1 MKSFLLPPL
10 VACLLPSMALA
21 QTPWPQECK
30 LHRVASFPMMRVGN
44 LVTIPV
50 LVNGETKHFM
60 VDTGGYVTSI
70 SQDAAAAMK
79 LVPHDI
85 VFTRIQDAGGKEAT
99 KYVYADSFKL
109 GGMEAKK
116 FDLMVDNVNSPGID
130 GTLAPDLLRNF
141 DVEFDFAA
149 MIMNLFRPHPCDGKA
164 AYWTQAFI
172 TLPMEVTKAG
182 HTRVDVTLDGEDMN
196 AILDSGA
203 DVSVMTFGSARR
215 FFSLHPD
222 SEGVAKAGHLT
233 GGLGSVNDS
242 YRYPFK
248 SLSIGEVAVSNPTL
262 RLADAPTVLAD
273 EHVSLILGMS
283 ELRYLHLYFAYHERK
298 LYVSAVQAQ

>member
-1 MKSFLLPPL
+1 
-10 VACLLPSMALA
+10 
-21 QTPWPQECK
+21 
-30 LHRVASFPMMRVGN
+30 
-44 LVTIPV
+44 
-50 LVNGETKHFM
+50 
-60 VDTGGYVTSI
+60 
-70 SQDAAAAMK
+70 
-79 LVPHDI
+79 
-85 VFTRIQDAGGKEAT
+85 
-99 KYVYADSFKL
+99 
-109 GGMEAKK
+109 
-116 FDLMVDNVNSPGID
+116 
-130 GTLAPDLLRNF
+130 
-141 DVEFDFAA
+141 
-149 MIMNLFRPHPCDGKA
+149 
-164 AYWTQAFI
+164 
-172 TLPMEVTKAG
+172 
-182 HTRVDVTLDGEDMN
+182 MN